1 MESYTYLLV
10 NFFTIIICFIF
21 SFDRR
26 LQFHK
31 YFVAYFKAALLVGI
45 PFILWDVWF
54 TEHGVWWFNDR
65 YLIGVRF
72 LGLPIEEILF
82 FFCIPFSCTF
92 TYYCLNKFFDLRWAN
107 AWNNII
113 VFVTTIVC
121 IVVSLLHYD
130 KMYTLV
136 TGVVTAA
143 TVLYLHFVSKK
154 EFIGQASL
162 LYTIL
167 MLGFFPVNGVLTGTG
182 LEEAIVNYNPTQF
195 LGIRMG
201 TIPIEDA
208 VYGYSQF
215 LWVIYFFQRFAKD
228 LPFVSHTIS
237 KH

>member
-1 MESYTYLLV
+1 MVSITYLLV

-21 SFDRR
+21 SFDKR
-26 LQFHK
+26 LYFYK
-31 YFVAYFKAALLVGI
+31 YFSSYLKSSLIVGI
-45 PFILWDVWF
+45 PFILWDAWF
-54 TEHGVWWFNDR
+54 NKLGVWWFNDT
-65 YLIGVRF
+65 YLIGVRL

-92 TYYCLNKFFDLRWAN
+92 TYYCINKFFDLRWTN

-121 IVVSLLHYD
+121 VVIAMLHHD

-136 TGVVTAA
+136 TCIVTTA
-143 TVLYLHFVSKK
+143 TVLYLHFISKK

-162 LYTIL
+162 LYTLL

-182 LEEAIVNYNPTQF
+182 LESPIVNYNPEEF

-215 LWVIYFFQRFAKD
+215 LWIIYFFLLFSKN
-228 LPFVSHTIS
+228 LPFKKINN
-237 KH
+237 